1 MSSENLK
8 KSNDAIQSQTFDDHE
23 IPTVNFLGALNLEEI
38 DDLEEALDH
47 FIFSLKSNYFL
58 CWETVVQTEQGLP
71 LTEVQKNLLAD
82 LISSNDGYEGP
93 FFYINDMARPN
104 EPWYE
109 MAKKIAVHFLQIPFK
124 TNEANYEI
132 ICDGWAVLVDTLET
146 HSQHLSLPKGAET
159 PIDIFSLNLR
169 HSLNLQ
175 FCFTEDLYGLGQE
188 EETTFEDEEHHY
200 RIEDFIQTLRVY
212 KDSVQYLNLTL
223 EKMLT
228 RVSMPPQDEKI
239 FIDLMIAKLGMNSL
253 QEQLAKFL
261 WEGNFVETFFRA

>member
-1 MSSENLK
+1 MSSEIFK
-8 KSNDAIQSQTFDDHE
+8 KSNDAIQSETFAHE
-23 IPTVNFLGALNLEEI
+23 IPTVNFLGSLNLEEI
-38 DDLEEALDH
+38 DDLEEALDY
-47 FIFSLKSNYFL
+47 FIFSIKSNYFL

-71 LTEVQKNLLAD
+71 LTEVQKSLLAD

-93 FFYINDMARPN
+93 FFHINDMARPN

-109 MAKKIAVHFLQIPFK
+109 IAKKIAARFLQIRFK

-146 HSQHLSLPKGAET
+146 HAQNLSLPKGAET
-159 PIDIFSLNLR
+159 PIDIFPLNLR

-175 FCFTEDLYGLGQE
+175 FCFTEDLYGLGID
-188 EETTFEDEEHHY
+188 ETMLEDEEHHY

-228 RVSMPPQDEKI
+228 RVSMPPKDEKI
-239 FIDLMIAKLGMNSL
+239 FIDLMIAKLGMNSP

-261 WEGNFVETFFRA
+261 WDGNFVETFFRA

>member
-1 MSSENLK
+1 MPTENIK
-8 KSNDAIQSQTFDDHE
+8 KSNDTIQSETLDDHE
-23 IPTVNFLGALNLEEI
+23 IPRVNFLDSLNLEEI
-38 DDLEEALDH
+38 DNLEEALDY
-47 FIFSLKSNYFL
+47 FIFSIKSNYFL

-71 LTEVQKNLLAD
+71 LSEVQKSLLAD

-109 MAKKIAVHFLQIPFK
+109 MAKKMAVYFLQIPFK

-132 ICDGWAVLVDTLET
+132 ICDGWAVLVDILET
-146 HSQHLSLPKGAET
+146 HAQHLSLPKGAET
-159 PIDIFSLNLR
+159 PIDIFPLNLQ

-175 FCFTEDLYGLGQE
+175 FCFTEDLYGLGLE
-188 EETTFEDEEHHY
+188 EETTFENKEQHH

-223 EKMLT
+223 EQMLT

-239 FIDLMIAKLGMNSL
+239 FIDLMIAKLGMNSP
-253 QEQLAKFL
+253 QEQLEKFL